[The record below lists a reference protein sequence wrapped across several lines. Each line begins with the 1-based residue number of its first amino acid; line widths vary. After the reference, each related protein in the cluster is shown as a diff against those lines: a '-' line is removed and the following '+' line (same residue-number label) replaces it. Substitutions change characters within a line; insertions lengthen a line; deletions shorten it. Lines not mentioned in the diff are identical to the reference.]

1 MTRRRAI
8 PHVHVSEREGAH
20 VWPDGRLDD
29 AAWEDCLWSAAV
41 EWVRAL
47 GRNVPATHAE
57 AEALRAAS
65 GQGPLGGST
74 LDDLRRGL
82 AARYRSTMPAPI
94 GGAAA
99 VVAALAPGTAAVV
112 IGSLG
117 AVPAGDR
124 LRRWQPGFVGGHA
137 VYVERTLDGTWLW
150 CDPLAPVGTSP
161 DRVTEADVRTFA
173 SSAVVGP
180 VTFVDVE
187 EVPMYSIVTREPFPA
202 PVRFVIPAGT
212 TLAGYDPAEPGR
224 AVKVARWTRESS
236 AHATARVAVRW
247 VGVDPAAAPVPRG
260 APFLEVADGVYAG
273 LLVVERY
280 VRLDPLPDPCAGPV
294 AEARRALVAAAIA
307 ALERLG
313 R

>member
-1 MTRRRAI
+1 MIRVRVV

-29 AAWEDCLWSAAV
+29 AAWEDCLWSSAV

-47 GRNVPATHAE
+47 GRAVPATHAE
-57 AEALRAAS
+57 AEGLRAAS

-82 AARYRSTMPAPI
+82 DARYRLAMPAPVS
-94 GGAAA
+94 GAAA
-99 VVAALAPGTAAVV
+99 VVAALEPGMAAVV
-112 IGSLG
+112 TGSLG
-117 AVPAGDR
+117 GFPAGHR
-124 LRRWQPGFVGGHA
+124 LRRWQPGFTGGHA
-137 VYVERTLDGTWLW
+137 VYLERGLDGTWLW
-150 CDPLAPVGTSP
+150 CDPLAPVGASP
-161 DRVTEADVRTFA
+161 DRVAEADVRTFA
-173 SSAVVGP
+173 WSAVVGR
-180 VTFVDVE
+180 VAFVERE
-187 EVPMYSIVTREPFPA
+187 EVTMFPIVTREPFPA

-212 TLAGYDPAEPGR
+212 TLPGYDPASPGR
-224 AVKVARWTRESS
+224 PVKTASWPRESS

-273 LLVVERY
+273 LLVVERF
-280 VRLDPLPDPCAGPV
+280 VRLDPLPDPCTGPV
-294 AEARRALVAAAIA
+294 AEARRAVIAAAIA
-307 ALERLG
+307 ALEGLG